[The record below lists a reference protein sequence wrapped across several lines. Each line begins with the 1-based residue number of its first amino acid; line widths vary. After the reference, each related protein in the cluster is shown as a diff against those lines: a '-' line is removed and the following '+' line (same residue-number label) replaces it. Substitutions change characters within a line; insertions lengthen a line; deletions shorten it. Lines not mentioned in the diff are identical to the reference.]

1 MNKIMIA
8 GGGVLGSQIAFQC
21 AYSGLETTIWLRSA
35 DSVERTKKKLE
46 ALKESYTQTIAAC
59 KYGKMNY
66 LGALDA
72 VGKQIAEA
80 DFDLYQSRTDSAM
93 DNIIFETDMQ
103 KAVSGQS
110 FIIESI
116 SENMD
121 TKKEFYT
128 NLNKYVSGDAVIA
141 TNTSSF
147 LPSDFRD
154 LIDDPERFTAVHF
167 ANNIWIANIAEIMG
181 HSGTSEETI
190 QKAAAFADRINM
202 IPSVIRKEQRGYI
215 LNSLLI
221 PFLNSALKLWA
232 GEVASYRDIDNTWKL
247 STASKYG
254 AFEIMDTVGL
264 NTVYAVVA
272 TSPAAHQEG
281 TIENLIAEKLRK
293 MIESGSRFYS

>member
-1 MNKIMIA
+1 MNKIMVA

-21 AYSGLETTIWLRSA
+21 AYAGLKTTIWLRSA
-35 DSVERTKKKLE
+35 DSVQRAKKKLD
-46 ALKESYTQTIAAC
+46 ALKESYSQTIAAC

-66 LGALDA
+66 LGAFDT
-72 VGKQIAEA
+72 VGKQVTEA
-80 DFDLYQSRTDSAM
+80 DFDLYQNKTDTVM
-93 DNIIFETDMQ
+93 DNIIFETDME

-121 TKKEFYT
+121 TKKEFYN
-128 NLNKYVSGDAVIA
+128 NLNKYVSNDAVIA

-147 LPSDFRD
+147 LPSDFKD
-154 LIDDPERFTAVHF
+154 IIDNSERFIAVHF

-181 HSGTSEETI
+181 HSGTSEETV
-190 QKAAAFADRINM
+190 QKAKAFANRINM
-202 IPSVIRKEQRGYI
+202 IPSIIRKEQKGYI

-221 PFLNSALKLWA
+221 PFLLSALKLWA
-232 GEVASYRDIDNTWKL
+232 GEVASSSDIDKTWKL

-254 AFEIMDTVGL
+254 PFEIMDTVGI
-264 NTVYAVVA
+264 NTVYAVVV
-272 TSPAAHQEG
+272 TSPSANQEG

-293 MIESGSRFYS
+293 MLESGSRFYS